1 MNQSDKQE
9 LIEWIDELLKDLTP
23 EHLRQ
28 VLGYVQALRDL
39 KKNSQN

>member
-1 MNQSDKQE
+1 MTDKQE
-9 LIEWIDELLKDLTP
+9 LIEWIEELLTDLTP
-23 EHLRQ
+23 EYLRQ